1 MIMPTDTIDMRDA
14 LGIARAVRAGRLSA
28 VAVAQ
33 HALDDI
39 AARHAQFNAI
49 STCFD
54 TRALEAAAHIDA
66 CVRAGREV
74 GPLAGVPFAVKSNF
88 DVAGYTTVAGS
99 PTRLR
104 EPAARRDA
112 AMVAR
117 LVQAGAVPV
126 AATHMDEFA
135 CGATG
140 VNPHFGAVRLPA
152 DTARMTGGSSS
163 GSAAAVAAGHVSLAL
178 GSDTNGSIRAP
189 AALCGVWGIKP
200 THGRLS
206 MDGCVPYATSL
217 DVAGGFAANL
227 DDLCALYDALSCANG
242 GDISTGHAPLRV
254 CVLTGEF
261 ERRADAQV
269 RRAVERAAARFAQ
282 QDHVQAEPMDE
293 SVLEPIRASARIVS
307 NFEVARR
314 HRALLDADASL
325 VSAHLRERIR
335 LGLDIADAAY
345 VDALAHRAEWQ
356 ARLAALFERFDILI
370 APATPYVAP
379 RFSDATVDVNGEALD
394 PKATLGM
401 FTQPISFAGLPVVSA
416 PCHAAGELPAGVQLI
431 GRPGDER
438 RCLDA
443 GRRLVGPG

>member
-14 LGIARAVRAGRLSA
+14 LGIAQAVRAGRLSA
-28 VAVAQ
+28 VEVAR

-39 AARHAQFNAI
+39 AARNAQFNAI

-66 CVRAGREV
+66 CVRAGRDA
-74 GPLAGVPFAVKSNF
+74 GPLAGVSFAVKSNF

-104 EPAARRDA
+104 APAAHCDA

-152 DTARMTGGSSS
+152 DTSRMTGGSSS

-206 MDGCVPYATSL
+206 TDGCVPYATSL
-217 DVAGGFAANL
+217 DVAGGFATNL
-227 DDLCALYDALSCANG
+227 DDLCALYHALSCASSDDAP
-242 GDISTGHAPLRV
+242 GDAPLSV

-261 ERRADAQV
+261 ERRADAHV

-282 QDHVQAEPMDE
+282 HDHVQAETMDE
-293 SVLEPIRASARIVS
+293 SMLEPIRASARIVS

-335 LGLDIADAAY
+335 LGLGIADATYAA
-345 VDALAHRAEWQ
+345 ALAHRAEWQ
-356 ARLAALFERFDILI
+356 ARLAVLFERFDVLI
-370 APATPYVAP
+370 APATPYIAP

-443 GRRLVGPG
+443 ARRLVGLG

>member
-1 MIMPTDTIDMRDA
+1 MPTDTIDMRDA
-14 LGIARAVRAGRLSA
+14 RGIARAVRAGRLSA
-28 VAVAQ
+28 VKVARQ
-33 HALDDI
+33 ALDDI
-39 AARHAQFNAI
+39 GARHAQFNAI

-54 TRALEAAAHIDA
+54 TRALEAAARIDA
-66 CVRAGREV
+66 CVRAGRDA
-74 GPLAGVPFAVKSNF
+74 GPLAGVPFVVKSNF
-88 DVAGYTTVAGS
+88 DVAGYATVAGS

-104 EPAARRDA
+104 APAARCDA
-112 AMVAR
+112 VMVDR

-152 DTARMTGGSSS
+152 DPSRMTGGSSS
-163 GSAAAVAAGHVSLAL
+163 GSAAAVAAGHVPLAL

-189 AALCGVWGIKP
+189 AALCGVWAIKP

-206 MDGCVPYATSL
+206 MDGCVPYASSL

-227 DDLCALYDALSCANG
+227 DDLCVLYDALSGTSCDDSPA
-242 GDISTGHAPLRV
+242 GHVPLRV
-254 CVLTGEF
+254 GVLTGEF

-269 RRAVERAAARFAQ
+269 RRAVERATACLARH
-282 QDHVQAEPMDE
+282 DHVQAVPIDE
-293 SVLEPIRASARIVS
+293 SVLEPIRASARLVS

-314 HRALLDADASL
+314 HRALLDADASH
-325 VSAHLRERIR
+325 VSAHLHERIR
-335 LGLDIADAAY
+335 NGLAIDDAAY
-345 VDALAHRAEWQ
+345 ADALAHRAEWQ

-379 RFSDATVDVNGEALD
+379 RFCDATVDVNGEALD
-394 PKATLGM
+394 PKTTLGM

-416 PCHAAGELPAGVQLI
+416 PCRVTGELPAGVQLI

-443 GRRLVGPG
+443 ARRLVNLDW